1 MSKKVVVAMS
11 GGVDSSVA
19 AALLKEAGCEVI
31 GVTLKLF
38 DVETAPAACC
48 GAADA
53 GAMARAVCGALGVR
67 HYFKDAREIF
77 KRRVID
83 DFVASYAAGATPNP
97 CVNCNRF
104 VKFGYLFSLAG
115 ALGAGY
121 MATGHYAR
129 IEKGPDGFRL
139 LRGSDPLKDQSYFLY
154 CLKKAGLPHL
164 LFPLGAM
171 TKEEVK
177 EKAREL
183 RLPAA
188 GAKESSDICF
198 VGGTDYSRY
207 LRKHGGLKPRPGR
220 IVDSS
225 GRTLGRHEGFF
236 NYTVGQRRGLGV
248 YGPGRL
254 YVTALRPEA
263 NEVALGPLAEAGF
276 GSFEASDVNWLSEK
290 PAAGARVHAQ
300 IRYRH
305 KPAPCIVRSC
315 EGTGFSGV
323 FDEPQF
329 APACGQSA
337 VFYEGDRVLGGGII
351 TAVSRGS

>member
-1 MSKKVVVAMS
+1 MRTKVVVAMS
-11 GGVDSSVA
+11 GGVDSSAA
-19 AALLKEAGCEVI
+19 AALLKEEGYEVI

-38 DVETAPAACC
+38 DAERAQAACC
-48 GAADA
+48 GAEDA

-67 HYFKDAREIF
+67 HYIKDAREIF
-77 KRRVID
+77 KKKVID
-83 DFVASYAAGATPNP
+83 DFVESYAAGATPNP

-104 VKFGYLFSLAG
+104 VKFDYLLGLAK
-115 ALGAGY
+115 ALGAGCL
-121 MATGHYAR
+121 ATGHYAR
-129 IEKGPDGFRL
+129 IEKAPDGFRL

-154 CLKKAGLPHL
+154 CLKKSALPHI

-171 TKEEVK
+171 TKKEVK
-177 EKAREL
+177 ERARAL

-188 GAKESSDICF
+188 GAKESNDICF
-198 VGGTDYSRY
+198 IGGTDYPRY
-207 LRKHGGLKPRPGR
+207 LRKQGGLKPRPGR
-220 IVDSS
+220 IVDPS

-254 YVTALRPEA
+254 YVTELRPET
-263 NEVALGPLAEAGF
+263 NEVALGTLAEAGF
-276 GSFEASDVNWLSEK
+276 ASFEASAVNWLAER
-290 PAAGARVHAQ
+290 PAAGGRVHAQ

-305 KPAPCIVRSC
+305 KPAPCLVRSC

-329 APACGQSA
+329 APARGQSV

-351 TAVSRGS
+351 SEVGK